1 MRIIYEMTEQNYKRV
16 NDLIR
21 RGQYTAL
28 QDFLDVSVTNQ
39 LYLEE
44 QPLERLRPGM
54 RGSKSTSR
62 DQVEA
67 VKEFKEL
74 GRNWGKLLTVE
85 PVPVETLGTQF
96 MPFSNRIFPTKVAAR
111 VLCNTLGENQ
121 TVDYDIYAEVV
132 SHIAV
137 ELGTYLKT
145 IDKKQGRSFRL
156 EALST
161 GLPAAKRGDQK
172 IAVRRFLEHVV
183 GGSRHE
189 GEYHGMLFI
198 VGFAGMPNEGQ
209 MGITSDGLQFAEL
222 MNPILDKPESEYREL
237 KSCLSIEEADFYMRI
252 VKKRLPEEARTVETI
267 REIVRSRHS
276 YPEICAEFAKATN
289 LTQEQVNLK
298 QRVSAELAR
307 MRELGLVVSKAEGL
321 KTYYDVPAQ

>member
-1 MRIIYEMTEQNYKRV
+1 MRIIYEITEQNYKRID
-16 NDLIR
+16 DLIR

-28 QDFLDVSVTNQ
+28 QDFLDVSITNQ

-44 QPLERLRPGM
+44 QALERLRPGR
-54 RGSKSTSR
+54 RGPKSASR

-85 PVPVETLGTQF
+85 PVSVETLGTQF
-96 MPFSNRIFPTKVAAR
+96 MPFSNRIFPMKVAAR

-121 TVDYDIYAEVV
+121 TIDYDIYAEVV

-137 ELGTYLKT
+137 ELGTFLKS
-145 IDKKQGRSFRL
+145 IDKKQERSFRL

-172 IAVRRFLEHVV
+172 IAIRRFLEHAV
-183 GGSRHE
+183 GGRRHE
-189 GEYHGMLFI
+189 REYHGMLFS
-198 VGFAGMPNEGQ
+198 VGMAGMPKEGQ
-209 MGITSDGLQFAEL
+209 LGVTADGLQFAEL
-222 MNPILDKPESEYREL
+222 TNPILDEPESGYREL
-237 KSCLSIEEADFYMRI
+237 KSCLSKEEADFYLRV
-252 VKKRLPEEARTVETI
+252 VKQRLPEEARTMEVI
-267 REIVRSRHS
+267 SEIVRSRHS
-276 YPEICAEFAKATN
+276 YPEICAEFAKATS

-298 QRVSAELAR
+298 QIVSAELAR

-321 KTYYDVPAQ
+321 KTYYDLPTQ